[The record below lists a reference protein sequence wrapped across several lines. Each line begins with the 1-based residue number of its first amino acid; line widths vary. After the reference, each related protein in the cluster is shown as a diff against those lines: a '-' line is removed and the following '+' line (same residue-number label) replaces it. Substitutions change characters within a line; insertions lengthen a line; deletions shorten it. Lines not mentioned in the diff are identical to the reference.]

1 MSSVAAAPSAEPAA
15 FDVVASPRVVVH
27 KFGGT
32 SVADADRYRH
42 VAQLLLQRPEAVQV
56 TVVSAM
62 KGVTDALIGLAR
74 MAAAGSPHW
83 RDAWHDLRARH
94 RAAAAALL
102 CEHAGDS
109 VEWLD
114 ARFAEL
120 EGLLDALAV
129 IGGLPDEVLD
139 RVQGLGEV
147 CSAHLLGQHFRALG
161 HACAVLDAREV
172 LVVEHGELGVDVD
185 WTVSA
190 QRLQAWRQANPQ
202 SRVVV
207 TGFVA
212 RDRQDRIT
220 TLGRNGSDYSGA
232 IFAALFNAAEL
243 QIWTD
248 VDGVLSAD
256 PRLVP
261 EAVQL
266 DALSYDEACE
276 LAYFGARVVHPQ
288 TMSPAIQRGLPIL
301 IRNTFQPAHPGTRIT
316 AERSIRGPIKGLTLS
331 AELAVLN
338 LEGTG
343 LIGVPGTAERVFSAL
358 RQAQVSVVM
367 ISQGSSEHSICC
379 VVRGSEAG
387 RGREALLQA
396 FAHEL
401 GVGQV
406 QRVQVRNEVSVL
418 AAVGDGMAG
427 QPGVAARLFEALG
440 RARVNIL
447 AIAQGSSE
455 RNISVAIDSADATRA
470 LRAAHAGFW
479 LSPQTF
485 AVGVIGP
492 GNVGAALL
500 DQLQAAQPQLLARAN
515 IDLRL
520 RAIASRRGMYLAPR
534 ALHGDWRAALAAATN
549 DGRAPGPAQP
559 EGVPTQP
566 EGGAAQP
573 EGGPTQPEGGA
584 TQPEGGAT
592 QAERWVTT
600 VGRHGCTPADTASAQ
615 PTSGTDLDAFT
626 AHLLSAHLPHAVVI
640 DCSGSAEVA
649 ERYADWLAAGI
660 HVVTPNKQAGSGPL
674 PRYRRIRA
682 AAAASGAR
690 FRYEA
695 TVGAGLPVITTLR
708 DLVDTGD
715 EVLSIEGILS
725 GTLAWLFNR
734 FDGSQPF
741 SSLVAQARS
750 MGYTE
755 PDPRDDLSGVDVA
768 RKLVILAREA
778 GRELDME
785 QVEVE
790 SLVPEALRDGDIEA
804 FMDRL
809 GDNDET
815 LLQRLR
821 QAQARGAVLRYV
833 AALAGDGAR
842 VGLVEVPADHAFAN
856 LRLTD
861 NVVQFRTRRYCENP
875 LVVQG
880 PGAGPEVTAA
890 GVFADLLRVAAGEGA
905 RL

>member
-1 MSSVAAAPSAEPAA
+1 MSRIAAEKHAVSEAVLSEP
-15 FDVVASPRVVVH
+15 SPRVVVH

-32 SVADADRYRH
+32 SVADAERYRH
-42 VAQLLLQRPEAVQV
+42 VGTLLLDRTEPVQV

-62 KGVTDALIGLAR
+62 KGVTDALIELAR
-74 MAAAGSPHW
+74 QAADDAPAW
-83 RDAWHDLRARH
+83 RDAWHGLRARH
-94 RAAAAALL
+94 RGAAVALMG
-102 CEHAGDS
+102 EHAGAS
-109 VEWLD
+109 VEWID
-114 ARFAEL
+114 ARFDEL
-120 EGLLDALAV
+120 MQVLGALAV
-129 IGGLPDEVLD
+129 IGELPQEVLE

-147 CSAHLLGQHFRALG
+147 CSAHLLGEHLRARG
-161 HACAVLDAREV
+161 EPCAVLDAREV

-185 WTVSA
+185 WEVSA
-190 QRLQAWRQANPQ
+190 ARLQAWRARNPQ
-202 SRVVV
+202 PRVVV

-232 IFAALFNAAEL
+232 IFAALFDADEL

-266 DALSYDEACE
+266 ATLSYDEACE

-288 TMSPAIQRGLPIL
+288 TMAPAIRRGLPIL
-301 IRNTFQPAHPGTRIT
+301 IRNTFQPGNPGTRIS
-316 AERSIRGPIKGLTLS
+316 AASGGRGPIKGLTLS
-331 AELAVLN
+331 AGLAVLN

-358 RQAQVSVVM
+358 RQAQISVVM

-379 VVRGSEAG
+379 VVRGAEA
-387 RGREALLQA
+387 RRARQALLHS

-401 GVGQV
+401 AVGQV
-406 QRVQVRNEVSVL
+406 QRVQLREDVSVL

-427 QPGVAARLFEALG
+427 QPGVAARLFESLG
-440 RARVNIL
+440 RAQVNIL
-447 AIAQGSSE
+447 AIAQGASE
-455 RNISVAIDSADATRA
+455 RNISVAVDSADATRA

-500 DQLQAAQPQLLARAN
+500 DQLQAEQPQLLQKAN

-520 RAIASRRGMYLAPR
+520 CAIASRRGMHLAPR
-534 ALHGDWRAALAAATN
+534 ALQQPWREAM
-549 DGRAPGPAQP
+549 D
-559 EGVPTQP
+559 
-566 EGGAAQP
+566 
-573 EGGPTQPEGGA
+573 
-584 TQPEGGAT
+584 
-592 QAERWVTT
+592 
-600 VGRHGCTPADTASAQ
+600 TPHA
-615 PTSGTDLDAFT
+615 GLDMEQFA
-626 AHLLSAHLPHAVVI
+626 AHLLAAHLPHAVII
-640 DCSGSAEVA
+640 DCSASAQVA
-649 ERYADWLAAGI
+649 DCYPQWLAAGI
-660 HVVTPNKQAGSGPL
+660 HVVTPNKQAGAGAL
-674 PRYRRIRA
+674 ARYRRIRE

-715 EVLSIEGILS
+715 EVMSIEGIFS

-734 FDGSQPF
+734 FDGTQPF
-741 SSLVAQARS
+741 SALVAQARA

-755 PDPRDDLSGVDVA
+755 PDPRDDLSGMDVA

-778 GRELDME
+778 GHELSLD
-785 QVEVE
+785 QVRVA
-790 SLVPEALRDGDIEA
+790 SLVPEALQTLEVEE
-804 FMDRL
+804 FMQRL
-809 GDNDET
+809 CDADAT
-815 LLQRLR
+815 LLAQL
-821 QAQARGAVLRYV
+821 QQARAHGRVLRYV
-833 AALAGDGAR
+833 AALSATGAT
-842 VGLVEVPADHAFAN
+842 VGLVEVPAHHAFAN

-861 NVVQFRTRRYCENP
+861 NVVQFRTRRYNDNP

>member
-1 MSSVAAAPSAEPAA
+1 MSIAAVVSPADPA
-15 FDVVASPRVVVH
+15 LPGAAVVPRVVVH

-32 SVADADRYRH
+32 SVADAERYRH
-42 VAQLLLQRPEAVQV
+42 VARLLLARPEAVQV

-62 KGVTDALIGLAR
+62 KGVTDALIELAR
-74 MAAAGSPHW
+74 LAAAGSPLW
-83 RDAWHDLRARH
+83 QEAWHGLRARH
-94 RAAAAALL
+94 RGAAASLL
-102 CEHAGDS
+102 GEHAGAS

-114 ARFAEL
+114 ARFEELAEL
-120 EGLLDALAV
+120 LGALAV
-129 IGGLPDEVLD
+129 IGGLPAEALD

-147 CSAHLLGQHFRALG
+147 CSAHLLGQHFIASG
-161 HACAVLDAREV
+161 VECATLDARDV
-172 LVVEHGELGVDVD
+172 LVVEHGELGVNVD
-185 WTVSA
+185 WEASA
-190 QRLQAWRQANPQ
+190 RGLEAWRQLNPQ
-202 SRVVV
+202 ARVVA
-207 TGFVA
+207 TGFIA
-212 RDRQDRIT
+212 RDRQGRVT

-232 IFAALFNAAEL
+232 IFAALFNAEEL

-266 DALSYDEACE
+266 EALSYDEACE
-276 LAYFGARVVHPQ
+276 LAYFGAKVVHPQ

-301 IRNTFQPAHPGTRIT
+301 IRNTFQPDHPGTRIT
-316 AERSIRGPIKGLTLS
+316 AERSVRGPIKGLTLS

-343 LIGVPGTAERVFSAL
+343 LIGVPGTAERVFAAL

-379 VVRGSEAG
+379 VVRGNEAE
-387 RGREALLQA
+387 RGRDALLQA

-401 GVGQV
+401 AVGQV
-406 QRVQVRNEVSVL
+406 QRVQLTGGVSVL

-440 RARVNIL
+440 RAQVNIL

-500 DQLQAAQPQLLARAN
+500 DQLQAAQPHLLGKAN

-520 RAIASRRGMYLAPR
+520 RAVASRRGMHLAPR
-534 ALHGDWRAALAAATN
+534 AVQGDWRDAVRAASV
-549 DGRAPGPAQP
+549 D
-559 EGVPTQP
+559 
-566 EGGAAQP
+566 
-573 EGGPTQPEGGA
+573 
-584 TQPEGGAT
+584 
-592 QAERWVTT
+592 
-600 VGRHGCTPADTASAQ
+600 S
-615 PTSGTDLDAFT
+615 DLDSFT
-626 AHLLSAHLPHAVVI
+626 THLLAAHLPHAVVI

-649 ERYADWLAAGI
+649 ERYAGWLAAGI

-674 PRYRRIRA
+674 PRYQQIRA

-715 EVLSIEGILS
+715 EVLSIEGIFS

-734 FDGSQPF
+734 FDGSQSF
-741 SSLVAQARS
+741 SSLVKQARG

-755 PDPRDDLSGVDVA
+755 PDPRDDLSGIDVA

-778 GRELDME
+778 GHALSLE
-785 QVEVE
+785 QVQVE
-790 SLVPEALRDGDIEA
+790 SLVPEALRAGSVDA
-804 FMDRL
+804 FMARL
-809 GDNDET
+809 GDNDDA

-821 QAQARGAVLRYV
+821 QAQGRGAVLRYV
-833 AALAGDGAR
+833 AALSPGHAS

-856 LRLTD
+856 LKLTD
-861 NVVQFRTRRYCENP
+861 NVVQFRTRRYCDNP

>member
-1 MSSVAAAPSAEPAA
+1 MSNVVASSHPLVPADLAAPST
-15 FDVVASPRVVVH
+15 VVH

-32 SVADADRYRH
+32 SVADAERYRH
-42 VAQLLLQRPEAVQV
+42 VASLLLARPESLQV
-56 TVVSAM
+56 AVVSAM
-62 KGVTDALIGLAR
+62 KGVTDALIELAGLASR
-74 MAAAGSPHW
+74 GEPGW
-83 RDAWHDLRARH
+83 REAWHALRARH
-94 RAAAAALL
+94 RGAAVALL
-102 CEHAGDS
+102 GEAVGDT
-109 VEWLD
+109 VDWLD
-114 ARFAEL
+114 ARFEQLSEVLA
-120 EGLLDALAV
+120 ALAV
-129 IGGLPDEVLD
+129 IGELPREVLD
-139 RVQGLGEV
+139 RVQGQGEV
-147 CSAHLLGQHFRALG
+147 YSAQLLGSYLRSVG
-161 HACAVLDAREV
+161 EDCAVLDARDV
-172 LVVEHGELGVDVD
+172 LVVGRGELGVDVD
-185 WTVSA
+185 WEASA
-190 QRLQAWRQANPQ
+190 DRLASWRLQHPQ
-202 SRVVV
+202 QRVVA

-212 RDRQDRIT
+212 RDRDGRVT

-232 IFAALFNAAEL
+232 IFAALFNADEL
-243 QIWTD
+243 HIWTD

-256 PRLVP
+256 PRVVP

-266 DALSYDEACE
+266 QSLSYDEACE
-276 LAYFGARVVHPQ
+276 LAYFGAKVVHPQ
-288 TMSPAIQRGLPIL
+288 TMSPAIQLGLPII
-301 IRNTFQPAHPGTRIT
+301 IRNTFQPDHPGTRIS
-316 AERSIRGPIKGLTLS
+316 AERSVHGPIKGLTLS
-331 AELAVLN
+331 PGLAVLN

-343 LIGVPGTAERVFSAL
+343 LMGVPGTAERVFSAL
-358 RQAQVSVVM
+358 RQAKVSVVM

-379 VVRGSEAG
+379 VVRGEDVA
-387 RGREALLQA
+387 RGRQALLQA

-401 GVGQV
+401 SAGQV
-406 QRVQVRNEVSVL
+406 QRVQVTDDVSVL

-427 QPGVAARLFEALG
+427 QPGVAARLFGALG
-440 RARVNIL
+440 RAQVNIL

-455 RNISVAIDSADATRA
+455 RNISVAVDSGDATRA

-500 DQLQAAQPQLLARAN
+500 DQLQAALPQLRGKAN

-520 RAIASRRGMYLAPR
+520 RAVASRSRMLLEPR
-534 ALHGDWRAALAAATN
+534 ALPADWRQALQS
-549 DGRAPGPAQP
+549 GS
-559 EGVPTQP
+559 E
-566 EGGAAQP
+566 
-573 EGGPTQPEGGA
+573 
-584 TQPEGGAT
+584 
-592 QAERWVTT
+592 
-600 VGRHGCTPADTASAQ
+600 AS
-615 PTSGTDLDAFT
+615 DLDRFT
-626 AHLLSAHLPHAVVI
+626 EHLLAAHLPHAVVI

-674 PRYRRIRA
+674 PRYQRIRA

-715 EVLSIEGILS
+715 EVLAIEGIFS

-741 SSLVAQARS
+741 SALVAQARA

-755 PDPRDDLSGVDVA
+755 PDARDDLSGIDVA

-778 GRELDME
+778 GHALSLD
-785 QVEVE
+785 QVQVE
-790 SLVPEALRDGDIEA
+790 SLVPEALRGGDADA
-804 FMDRL
+804 FMAHLHESDDALLARL
-809 GDNDET
+809 
-815 LLQRLR
+815 
-821 QAQARGAVLRYV
+821 QAARARGAVLRYV
-833 AALAGDGAR
+833 AQLTAQGAS
-842 VGLVEVPADHAFAN
+842 VGLVELPAGHAFAN

-861 NVVQFRTRRYCENP
+861 NVVQFQTRRYCDNP